1 MIGSLTSF
9 MAVCVHGLSV
19 SMCFAFNMALL
30 FGITLGLYSQHTVHE
45 NSKQE
50 VCTQHYVLGAQRK
63 AENRN
68 TGLQRKLKHSLALC
82 KQPVVNSSVILH
94 LQKIPER

>member
-1 MIGSLTSF
+1 MY
-9 MAVCVHGLSV
+9 AHGR
-19 SMCFAFNMALL
+19 
-30 FGITLGLYSQHTVHE
+30 
-45 NSKQE
+45 
-50 VCTQHYVLGAQRK
+50 LGAQRK

-94 LQKIPER
+94 LQKISDDELFSSYILVQQTTYNARVYNCFSTLFVCPAIY